1 MVYRLL
7 ADLVVIVHFAFIVF
21 IAVGGL
27 LVWRWPRLMWLH
39 APALAWGV
47 AIITIGFTCPLTPL
61 EKHLQRLAGQR
72 GYAGGFV
79 DHYIE
84 NVIYP
89 QRLTPLLRTLA
100 AAAIGVGY
108 AGLLTRRRR
117 ARARPTACEAAAATR
132 PDGHR

>member
-1 MVYRLL
+1 LPTWWCSST
-7 ADLVVIVHFAFIVF
+7 FAFIVF

-100 AAAIGVGY
+100 AAAIVVDY
-108 AGLLTRRRR
+108 AGLLNRRRH
-117 ARARPTACEAAAATR
+117 ARTRGMARQAVAATR
-132 PDGHR
+132 PDRGR